1 MEPPFTKLH
10 HLLRFLR
17 PHWHWVV
24 LAPFAML
31 LESYMD
37 LLQPALMQRIVDE
50 GVSAHDQ
57 ALIFATGWRML
68 LYALLGALGGALCTY
83 FSSKAAMGFGNDV
96 RQAVFRAV
104 QRLTFEQTDRFT
116 AGSLTTRLTDD
127 ISVLQFLVMMLTRML
142 LRSPFLLIGSIIL
155 VLRTDWHLALPLL
168 LSAPVITWIV
178 IRWMSRLI
186 PLFRERQLRN
196 DRLSAKMQETLIG
209 IRVVKAFATE
219 RGEARRFEGLNQAV
233 AETGLEAGY
242 LHATLWPALSLVQ
255 LLTVVVI
262 LFVAGFE
269 ADAGLIKAGQIA
281 AIVNWVSQVMMAL
294 IHLSF
299 QTMHFSRSFISARRV
314 LEVLGTEPGIQDGP
328 RSEAPADG
336 GIEFR
341 NVSFAYPGSSGQ
353 PVLKDLSFR
362 IQPGTHVAI
371 IGATGSGK
379 TTLMN
384 LIARFYEADGGEVLV
399 GGAPVRTY
407 ALRALRGAM
416 GIVLQN
422 PRLFVGSID
431 ENIRWGRADATDKEV
446 AEAARIAQADR
457 FIAQFPE
464 HGATR
469 IAQGGVSL
477 SGGQKQRISIA
488 RALIRHPQIL
498 LLDDA
503 TSAVDPETERRLR
516 QGIRRHF
523 RGTTV
528 LSVVQR
534 VSSIQDND
542 TILVL
547 DGGSI
552 AGFGTH
558 EELLR
563 TCAPYREIIDS
574 QTPGGKEVA

>member
-255 LLTVVVI
+255 HLTVVVI

-294 IHLSF
+294 ILGGYQFVQANLMTLAADLHYGKTVGSLAGLGGA
-299 QTMHFSRSFISARRV
+299 SA
-314 LEVLGTEPGIQDGP
+314 VLGTILAMVIVPMITKVGW
-328 RSEAPADG
+328 APFFIFG
-336 GIEFR
+336 GLLF
-341 NVSFAYPGSSGQ
+341 P
-353 PVLKDLSFR
+353 L
-362 IQPGTHVAI
+362 AI
-371 IGATGSGK
+371 ISVFLLAG
-379 TTLMN
+379 N
-384 LIARFYEADGGEVLV
+384 IH
-399 GGAPVRTY
+399 
-407 ALRALRGAM
+407 
-416 GIVLQN
+416 N
-422 PRLFVGSID
+422 ID
-431 ENIRWGRADATDKEV
+431 
-446 AEAARIAQADR
+446 AE
-457 FIAQFPE
+457 
-464 HGATR
+464 
-469 IAQGGVSL
+469 
-477 SGGQKQRISIA
+477 K
-488 RALIRHPQIL
+488 
-498 LLDDA
+498 
-503 TSAVDPETERRLR
+503 
-516 QGIRRHF
+516 
-523 RGTTV
+523 
-528 LSVVQR
+528 
-534 VSSIQDND
+534 
-542 TILVL
+542 
-547 DGGSI
+547 
-552 AGFGTH
+552 
-558 EELLR
+558 
-563 TCAPYREIIDS
+563 
-574 QTPGGKEVA
+574 